1 MENKIIKIG
10 GMTCINCKKAIENGS
25 GTITGV
31 ESVSVNY
38 KTGKCE
44 ITIDTGLVGWKDIFN
59 AIEDLGY
66 TIGNNKKTDLINII
80 SIVVIIVSLY
90 YFLEQTGLLNLLNFE
105 KVADSTMGFGML
117 FVIGLMTSVHCIA
130 MCGGINVSQCLS
142 ENKKFSGLYP
152 VMYNLGRVVS
162 YTVIGFVL
170 GFAGMFF
177 GTGENLGVSS
187 IIQGLI
193 KSFAGIY
200 MVIMG
205 VNMLGF
211 VPQIKRLT
219 FHLPNFIGKFRVK
232 NSQPF
237 VVGLLNGFMPCG
249 PLQSIQLVALAT
261 GNPFTGGLSMFAF
274 SLGTVPL
281 MLGLGSL
288 VSVLGK
294 RFTDRMMTVGAV
306 LVTVMGLAMVSQGAS
321 LTGMIK
327 SENLMVIV
335 VMLAFM
341 CIVENINFNKRQVK
355 TVSLTII
362 LFIGIFTSRF
372 MAINYVSENDESSY
386 HMENGVQVVE
396 SQLASGKYPS
406 IKVKKDVPVRW
417 IINAPD
423 GSINGCNYKIYINS
437 YGIEH
442 TFQKGENIIEFTPTK
457 SESIGY
463 SCWMGMIKGN
473 INVVE
478 QRSYK
483 NEEKIK

>member
-1 MENKIIKIG
+1 
-10 GMTCINCKKAIENGS
+10 MTCINCKKAIENGL
-25 GTITGV
+25 GNITGV

-66 TIGNNKKTDLINII
+66 TIGNNKKTDLINIV

-142 ENKKFSGLYP
+142 ENKKFSGLSP

-170 GFAGMFF
+170 GFAGMLF

-327 SENLMVIV
+327 SENLMVLV

-355 TVSLTII
+355 TVSLMII

-372 MAINYVSENDESSY
+372 TAINYVSENDESSY

-478 QRSYK
+478 
-483 NEEKIK
+483 

>member
-1 MENKIIKIG
+1 
-10 GMTCINCKKAIENGS
+10 MTCINCKKAIENGL
-25 GTITGV
+25 GNITGV

-59 AIEDLGY
+59 AIENLGY
-66 TIGNNKKTDLINII
+66 IVGNNKKTDLINIV

-142 ENKKFSGLYP
+142 ENKKFSGLSP

-170 GFAGMFF
+170 GFAGMLF
-177 GTGENLGVSS
+177 GTWENLGVSS

-327 SENLMVIV
+327 SENLMVLV
-335 VMLAFM
+335 VMLAVM

-355 TVSLTII
+355 TVSLMII
-362 LFIGIFTSRF
+362 LFVGVFTSRF

-457 SESIGY
+457 SGNIGY

-478 QRSYK
+478 
-483 NEEKIK
+483 

>member
-1 MENKIIKIG
+1 
-10 GMTCINCKKAIENGS
+10 MTCINCKKAIENGL
-25 GTITGV
+25 GNITGV

-130 MCGGINVSQCLS
+130 MCGGINVSQCLA

-237 VVGLLNGFMPCG
+237 VGGLLNGFMPCG

-294 RFTDRMMTVGAV
+294 RFTDRMMTVGAI
-306 LVTVMGLAMVSQGAS
+306 LVTVMGLAMISQGAS

-327 SENLMVIV
+327 SENLMVLV

-355 TVSLTII
+355 TVSLMII

>member
-10 GMTCINCKKAIENGS
+10 GMTCINCEKAIKNGLGNIS
-25 GTITGV
+25 GV
-31 ESVSVNY
+31 KSVSVNY
-38 KTGKCE
+38 KTGNCNV
-44 ITIDTGLVGWKDIFN
+44 TVDTKAVKWKDIYN

-66 TIGNNKKTDLINII
+66 TVGEDKKTNIVNVV
-80 SIVVIIVSLY
+80 SIVIIIVSVY

-142 ENKKFSGLYP
+142 NNKKFSGLSP

-162 YTVIGFVL
+162 YTAVGFVL
-170 GFAGMFF
+170 GFAGMLF

-193 KSFAGIY
+193 KAFAGVY

-205 VNMLGF
+205 INMLGF

-219 FHLPNFIGKFRVK
+219 FHLPNFMGKFRIK

-281 MLGLGSL
+281 MLGVGSI
-288 VSVLGK
+288 VSILGK
-294 RFTDRMMTVGAV
+294 RFTEKMMTVGAV

-327 SENLMVIV
+327 SENLMVLV
-335 VMLAFM
+335 VMLAVM
-341 CIVENINFNKRQVK
+341 CILENINFNKRQVK
-355 TVSLTII
+355 TVSLMII
-362 LFIGIFTSRF
+362 LFVGVFTSRF
-372 MAINYVSENDESSY
+372 MAINYTSENDESSY

-396 SQLASGKYPS
+396 SQLSSGKYPS
-406 IKVKKDVPVRW
+406 ISVKKDVPVKW

-457 SESIGY
+457 SGNIGY

-478 QRSYK
+478 
-483 NEEKIK
+483 

>member
-1 MENKIIKIG
+1 
-10 GMTCINCKKAIENGS
+10 MTCINCKKAIENGL
-25 GTITGV
+25 GNITGV

-66 TIGNNKKTDLINII
+66 TIGNNKKTDLINIV

-142 ENKKFSGLYP
+142 ENKKFSGLSP

-170 GFAGMFF
+170 GFAGMLF

-321 LTGMIK
+321 LTGVIK

-355 TVSLTII
+355 TVSLMII

-437 YGIEH
+437 YGIEY

-457 SESIGY
+457 SGNIGY

-473 INVVE
+473 IKVVE
-478 QRSYK
+478 
-483 NEEKIK
+483 

>member
-1 MENKIIKIG
+1 
-10 GMTCINCKKAIENGS
+10 MTCINCKKAIENGL
-25 GTITGV
+25 GNITGV

-44 ITIDTGLVGWKDIFN
+44 ITIDTGLIGWKDIFN
-59 AIEDLGY
+59 AIENLGY
-66 TIGNNKKTDLINII
+66 TVGNNKKTDLINIV

-105 KVADSTMGFGML
+105 KVADSTMWFGML

-170 GFAGMFF
+170 GFAGMLF

-211 VPQIKRLT
+211 VPKIKRLT
-219 FHLPNFIGKFRVK
+219 FNLPNFIGKFRVK

-355 TVSLTII
+355 TVSLMII

-457 SESIGY
+457 SGNIGY

-478 QRSYK
+478 
-483 NEEKIK
+483 

>member
-1 MENKIIKIG
+1 
-10 GMTCINCKKAIENGS
+10 MTCINCKKAIENGL
-25 GTITGV
+25 GNITGV

-59 AIEDLGY
+59 AIENLGY
-66 TIGNNKKTDLINII
+66 TVGNNKKTDLINIV

-170 GFAGMFF
+170 GFAGMLF

-249 PLQSIQLVALAT
+249 PLQSIQLVALST

-294 RFTDRMMTVGAV
+294 RFTEKMMTGGAV

-355 TVSLTII
+355 TVSLMII

-478 QRSYK
+478 
-483 NEEKIK
+483 

>member
-1 MENKIIKIG
+1 
-10 GMTCINCKKAIENGS
+10 MTCINCKKAIENGL
-25 GTITGV
+25 GNITGV

-130 MCGGINVSQCLS
+130 MCGGINVSQCLA

-294 RFTDRMMTVGAV
+294 RFTDRMMTVGAI
-306 LVTVMGLAMVSQGAS
+306 LVTVMGLAMISQGAS

-327 SENLMVIV
+327 SENLMVLV

-355 TVSLTII
+355 TVSLMII

-423 GSINGCNYKIYINS
+423 GSINGCNYKIHINS

>member
-1 MENKIIKIG
+1 
-10 GMTCINCKKAIENGS
+10 MTCINCKKAIENGL
-25 GTITGV
+25 GNITGV

-59 AIEDLGY
+59 AIENLGY
-66 TIGNNKKTDLINII
+66 TVGNNKKTDLINIV

-170 GFAGMFF
+170 GFAGMLF

-321 LTGMIK
+321 LTGVIK

-355 TVSLTII
+355 TVSLMII

-437 YGIEH
+437 YGIEY

-457 SESIGY
+457 SGNIGY

-473 INVVE
+473 IKVVE
-478 QRSYK
+478 
-483 NEEKIK
+483 

>member
-1 MENKIIKIG
+1 
-10 GMTCINCKKAIENGS
+10 MTCINCKKAIENGL
-25 GTITGV
+25 GNITGV

-66 TIGNNKKTDLINII
+66 TIGNNKKTDLINIV

-142 ENKKFSGLYP
+142 ENKKFSGLSP

-170 GFAGMFF
+170 GFAGMLF

-355 TVSLTII
+355 TVSLMII

-478 QRSYK
+478 
-483 NEEKIK
+483 

>member
-1 MENKIIKIG
+1 
-10 GMTCINCKKAIENGS
+10 MTCINCKKAIENGL
-25 GTITGV
+25 GNITGV

-66 TIGNNKKTDLINII
+66 TIGNNKKTDLINIV

-355 TVSLTII
+355 TVSLMII

-478 QRSYK
+478 
-483 NEEKIK
+483 

>member
-1 MENKIIKIG
+1 
-10 GMTCINCKKAIENGS
+10 MTCINCKKAIENGL
-25 GTITGV
+25 GNITGV

-130 MCGGINVSQCLS
+130 MCGGINVSQCLA

-219 FHLPNFIGKFRVK
+219 FHFPNFIGKFRVK

-294 RFTDRMMTVGAV
+294 RFTDRMMTVGAI

-355 TVSLTII
+355 TVSLMII

-478 QRSYK
+478 
-483 NEEKIK
+483 

>member
-1 MENKIIKIG
+1 
-10 GMTCINCKKAIENGS
+10 MTCINCKKAIENGL
-25 GTITGV
+25 GNITGV

-170 GFAGMFF
+170 GFAGMLF

-219 FHLPNFIGKFRVK
+219 FHFPNFIGKFRVK

-294 RFTDRMMTVGAV
+294 RFTEKMMTGGAV

-355 TVSLTII
+355 TVSLMII

>member
-1 MENKIIKIG
+1 
-10 GMTCINCKKAIENGS
+10 MTCINCKKAIENGL
-25 GTITGV
+25 GNITGV

-44 ITIDTGLVGWKDIFN
+44 ITIDTGLIGWKDIFN
-59 AIEDLGY
+59 AIENLGY
-66 TIGNNKKTDLINII
+66 TVGNNKKTDLINIV

-105 KVADSTMGFGML
+105 KVADRTMGFGML

-170 GFAGMFF
+170 GFAGMLF

-327 SENLMVIV
+327 SENLMVLV

-355 TVSLTII
+355 TVSLMII

-473 INVVE
+473 INIVE
-478 QRSYK
+478 
-483 NEEKIK
+483 

>member
-1 MENKIIKIG
+1 
-10 GMTCINCKKAIENGS
+10 MTCINCKKAIENGL
-25 GTITGV
+25 GNITGV

-130 MCGGINVSQCLS
+130 MCGGINVSQCLA

-294 RFTDRMMTVGAV
+294 RFTDRMMTVGAI
-306 LVTVMGLAMVSQGAS
+306 LVTVMGLAMISQGAS

-327 SENLMVIV
+327 SENLMVLV

-355 TVSLTII
+355 TVSLMII

-478 QRSYK
+478 
-483 NEEKIK
+483 

>member
-1 MENKIIKIG
+1 
-10 GMTCINCKKAIENGS
+10 
-25 GTITGV
+25 
-31 ESVSVNY
+31 
-38 KTGKCE
+38 
-44 ITIDTGLVGWKDIFN
+44 
-59 AIEDLGY
+59 
-66 TIGNNKKTDLINII
+66 
-80 SIVVIIVSLY
+80 
-90 YFLEQTGLLNLLNFE
+90 
-105 KVADSTMGFGML
+105 
-117 FVIGLMTSVHCIA
+117 MTSVHCIA
-130 MCGGINVSQCLS
+130 MCGGINVSQCLA

-294 RFTDRMMTVGAV
+294 RFTDRMMTVGAI
-306 LVTVMGLAMVSQGAS
+306 LVTVMGLAMISQGAS

-327 SENLMVIV
+327 SENLMVLV

-355 TVSLTII
+355 TVSLMII

>member
-1 MENKIIKIG
+1 
-10 GMTCINCKKAIENGS
+10 MTCINCKKAIENGL
-25 GTITGV
+25 GNITGV

-66 TIGNNKKTDLINII
+66 TVGNNKKTDLINIV

-142 ENKKFSGLYP
+142 ENKKFSGLSP

-170 GFAGMFF
+170 GFAGMLF

-232 NSQPF
+232 NSKPF

-294 RFTDRMMTVGAV
+294 RFTEKMMTGGAV

-335 VMLAFM
+335 VMLDFM

-355 TVSLTII
+355 TVSLMII

-437 YGIEH
+437 YGIEY

-478 QRSYK
+478 
-483 NEEKIK
+483 

>member
-1 MENKIIKIG
+1 
-10 GMTCINCKKAIENGS
+10 MTCINCKKAIENGL
-25 GTITGV
+25 GNITGV

-66 TIGNNKKTDLINII
+66 TIGNNKKTDLINIV

-130 MCGGINVSQCLS
+130 MCGGINVSQCLA

-294 RFTDRMMTVGAV
+294 RFTDRMMTVGAI
-306 LVTVMGLAMVSQGAS
+306 LVTVMGLAMISQGAS

-327 SENLMVIV
+327 SENLMVLV

-355 TVSLTII
+355 TVSLMII

>member
-1 MENKIIKIG
+1 
-10 GMTCINCKKAIENGS
+10 MTCINCKKAIENGL
-25 GTITGV
+25 GNITGV

-44 ITIDTGLVGWKDIFN
+44 ITIDTRLVGWKDIFN
-59 AIEDLGY
+59 AIENLGY
-66 TIGNNKKTDLINII
+66 TVGNNKKTDLINIV

-170 GFAGMFF
+170 GFAGMLF

-294 RFTDRMMTVGAV
+294 RFTDRMMTVGAI

-355 TVSLTII
+355 TVSLMII

-423 GSINGCNYKIYINS
+423 GGINGCNYKIYINS

-478 QRSYK
+478 
-483 NEEKIK
+483 

>member
-1 MENKIIKIG
+1 
-10 GMTCINCKKAIENGS
+10 MTCINCKKAIENGL
-25 GTITGV
+25 GNITGV

-59 AIEDLGY
+59 AIENLGY
-66 TIGNNKKTDLINII
+66 TVGNNKKTDLINIV

-170 GFAGMFF
+170 GFAGMLF

-355 TVSLTII
+355 TVSLMII

-372 MAINYVSENDESSY
+372 TAINYVSENDESSY

-478 QRSYK
+478 
-483 NEEKIK
+483 

>member
-1 MENKIIKIG
+1 
-10 GMTCINCKKAIENGS
+10 MTCINCKKAIENGL
-25 GTITGV
+25 GNITGV

-59 AIEDLGY
+59 AIENLGY
-66 TIGNNKKTDLINII
+66 TVGNNKKTDLINIV

-170 GFAGMFF
+170 GFAGMLF

-294 RFTDRMMTVGAV
+294 RFTEKMMTGGAV

-341 CIVENINFNKRQVK
+341 CIVENINFNKRQEK
-355 TVSLTII
+355 TVSLMII

-406 IKVKKDVPVRW
+406 IKVKKDIPVRW

-478 QRSYK
+478 
-483 NEEKIK
+483 

>member
-1 MENKIIKIG
+1 
-10 GMTCINCKKAIENGS
+10 MTCINCKKAIENGL
-25 GTITGV
+25 GNITGV

-44 ITIDTGLVGWKDIFN
+44 ITIDTGLVGCKDIFN

-66 TIGNNKKTDLINII
+66 AIGNNKKTDLINII

>member
-1 MENKIIKIG
+1 
-10 GMTCINCKKAIENGS
+10 MTCINCKKAIENGL
-25 GTITGV
+25 GNITGV

-44 ITIDTGLVGWKDIFN
+44 ITIDTGLIGWKDIFN
-59 AIEDLGY
+59 AIENLGY
-66 TIGNNKKTDLINII
+66 TVGNNKKTDLINIV

-170 GFAGMFF
+170 GFAGMLF
-177 GTGENLGVSS
+177 GTGGNLGVSS

-211 VPQIKRLT
+211 VPQIKRLI

-294 RFTDRMMTVGAV
+294 RFTEKMMTGGAV

-355 TVSLTII
+355 TVSLMII

-437 YGIEH
+437 YGIEY

-478 QRSYK
+478 
-483 NEEKIK
+483 

>member
-1 MENKIIKIG
+1 
-10 GMTCINCKKAIENGS
+10 MTCINCKKAIENGL
-25 GTITGV
+25 GNITGV

-142 ENKKFSGLYP
+142 ENKKFSGLSP

-170 GFAGMFF
+170 GFAGMLF

-355 TVSLTII
+355 TVSLMII

-372 MAINYVSENDESSY
+372 TAINYVSENDESSY

-478 QRSYK
+478 
-483 NEEKIK
+483 

>member
-10 GMTCINCKKAIENGS
+10 GMTCISCKRAIENGL
-25 GTITGV
+25 GNITGV
-31 ESVSVNY
+31 KSVSVNY

-130 MCGGINVSQCLS
+130 MCGGINISQCLS

-170 GFAGMFF
+170 GFAGMLF

-327 SENLMVIV
+327 SENLMVLV

-355 TVSLTII
+355 TVSLMII

-478 QRSYK
+478 
-483 NEEKIK
+483 

>member
-1 MENKIIKIG
+1 
-10 GMTCINCKKAIENGS
+10 MTCINCKKAIENGL
-25 GTITGV
+25 GNITGV

-66 TIGNNKKTDLINII
+66 TIGNNKKTDLINIV

-142 ENKKFSGLYP
+142 ENKKFSGLSP

-170 GFAGMFF
+170 GFAGMLF

-294 RFTDRMMTVGAV
+294 RFTDRMMTVGAI
-306 LVTVMGLAMVSQGAS
+306 LVTVMGLAMISQGAS

-355 TVSLTII
+355 TVSLMII

-372 MAINYVSENDESSY
+372 TAINYVSENDESSY

-478 QRSYK
+478 
-483 NEEKIK
+483 

>member
-1 MENKIIKIG
+1 
-10 GMTCINCKKAIENGS
+10 MTCISCKRAIENGL
-25 GTITGV
+25 GNITGV
-31 ESVSVNY
+31 KSVSVNY

-130 MCGGINVSQCLS
+130 MCGGINISQCLS

-170 GFAGMFF
+170 GFAGMLF

-294 RFTDRMMTVGAV
+294 RFTDRMMTVGAI
-306 LVTVMGLAMVSQGAS
+306 LVTVMGLAMISQGAS

-327 SENLMVIV
+327 SENLMVLV

-355 TVSLTII
+355 TVSLMII

>member
-1 MENKIIKIG
+1 
-10 GMTCINCKKAIENGS
+10 MTCINCKKAIENGL
-25 GTITGV
+25 GNITGV

-142 ENKKFSGLYP
+142 ENKKFSGLSP

-261 GNPFTGGLSMFAF
+261 GNPFTGGLSMFTF

-327 SENLMVIV
+327 SENLLVIV

-355 TVSLTII
+355 TVSLMII

-478 QRSYK
+478 
-483 NEEKIK
+483 

>member
-10 GMTCINCKKAIENGS
+10 GMTCISCKRAIENGL
-25 GTITGV
+25 GNITGV
-31 ESVSVNY
+31 KSVSVNY

-130 MCGGINVSQCLS
+130 MCGGINISQCLS

-170 GFAGMFF
+170 GFAGMLF

-294 RFTDRMMTVGAV
+294 RFTDRMMTVGAI

-327 SENLMVIV
+327 SENLMVLV
-335 VMLAFM
+335 VMLAVM

-355 TVSLTII
+355 TVSLMII
-362 LFIGIFTSRF
+362 LFVGVFTSRF

-386 HMENGVQVVE
+386 HMENCVQVVE

-457 SESIGY
+457 SGNIGY

-478 QRSYK
+478 
-483 NEEKIK
+483 

>member
-1 MENKIIKIG
+1 
-10 GMTCINCKKAIENGS
+10 MTCINCKKAIENGL
-25 GTITGV
+25 GNITGV

-66 TIGNNKKTDLINII
+66 TIGNNKKTDLINIV

-170 GFAGMFF
+170 GFAGMLF

-294 RFTDRMMTVGAV
+294 RFTDRMMTVGAI

-355 TVSLTII
+355 TVSLMII

-478 QRSYK
+478 
-483 NEEKIK
+483 

>member
-1 MENKIIKIG
+1 
-10 GMTCINCKKAIENGS
+10 MTCINCKKAIENGL
-25 GTITGV
+25 GNITGV

-66 TIGNNKKTDLINII
+66 TIGNNKKTDLINIV

-142 ENKKFSGLYP
+142 ENKKFSGLSP

-170 GFAGMFF
+170 GFAGMLF

-187 IIQGLI
+187 IIQVLI

-355 TVSLTII
+355 TVSLMII

-372 MAINYVSENDESSY
+372 TAINYVSENDESSY

-478 QRSYK
+478 
-483 NEEKIK
+483 

>member
-1 MENKIIKIG
+1 
-10 GMTCINCKKAIENGS
+10 MTCINCKKAIENGL
-25 GTITGV
+25 GNITGV

-44 ITIDTGLVGWKDIFN
+44 ITIDTGLIGWKDIFN
-59 AIEDLGY
+59 AIENLGY
-66 TIGNNKKTDLINII
+66 TVGNNKKTDLINIV

-170 GFAGMFF
+170 GFAGMLF
-177 GTGENLGVSS
+177 GTGENLRVSS

-294 RFTDRMMTVGAV
+294 RFTDRMMTVGAI

-355 TVSLTII
+355 TVSLMII

-478 QRSYK
+478 
-483 NEEKIK
+483 

>member
-1 MENKIIKIG
+1 
-10 GMTCINCKKAIENGS
+10 MTCINCKKAIENGL
-25 GTITGV
+25 GNITGV

-66 TIGNNKKTDLINII
+66 TIGNNKKTDLINIV

-142 ENKKFSGLYP
+142 ENKKFSGLSP

-162 YTVIGFVL
+162 YTVIRFVL
-170 GFAGMFF
+170 GFAGMLF

-355 TVSLTII
+355 TVSLMII

-372 MAINYVSENDESSY
+372 TAINYVSENDESSY

-478 QRSYK
+478 
-483 NEEKIK
+483 

>member
-1 MENKIIKIG
+1 
-10 GMTCINCKKAIENGS
+10 MTCINCKKAIENGL
-25 GTITGV
+25 GNITGV

-130 MCGGINVSQCLS
+130 MCGGINVSQCLA

-294 RFTDRMMTVGAV
+294 RFTEKMMTGGAV

-355 TVSLTII
+355 TVSLMII

-406 IKVKKDVPVRW
+406 IKVKKDIPVRW

-478 QRSYK
+478 
-483 NEEKIK
+483 

>member
-1 MENKIIKIG
+1 
-10 GMTCINCKKAIENGS
+10 MTCINCKKAIENGL
-25 GTITGV
+25 GNITGV

-59 AIEDLGY
+59 AIENLGY
-66 TIGNNKKTDLINII
+66 TVGNNKKTDLINIV

-170 GFAGMFF
+170 GFAGMLF

-321 LTGMIK
+321 LTGVIK

-355 TVSLTII
+355 TVSLMII

-372 MAINYVSENDESSY
+372 MAINYVSENDESSN

-437 YGIEH
+437 YGIEY

-457 SESIGY
+457 SGNIGY

-473 INVVE
+473 IKVVE
-478 QRSYK
+478 
-483 NEEKIK
+483 

>member
-1 MENKIIKIG
+1 MENKIIKID
-10 GMTCINCKKAIENGS
+10 GMTCISCKRAIENGL
-25 GTITGV
+25 GNITGV
-31 ESVSVNY
+31 KSVSVNY

-130 MCGGINVSQCLS
+130 MCGGINISQCLS

-170 GFAGMFF
+170 GFAGMLF

-294 RFTDRMMTVGAV
+294 RFTDRMMTVGAI

-327 SENLMVIV
+327 SENLMVLV
-335 VMLAFM
+335 VMLAVM

-355 TVSLTII
+355 TVSLMII
-362 LFIGIFTSRF
+362 LFVGVFTSRF

-457 SESIGY
+457 SGNIGY

-478 QRSYK
+478 
-483 NEEKIK
+483 

>member
-1 MENKIIKIG
+1 
-10 GMTCINCKKAIENGS
+10 MTCINCKKAIENGL
-25 GTITGV
+25 GNITGV

-44 ITIDTGLVGWKDIFN
+44 ITIDTGLIGWKDIFN
-59 AIEDLGY
+59 AIENLGY
-66 TIGNNKKTDLINII
+66 TVGNNKKTDLINIV

-170 GFAGMFF
+170 GFAGMLF

-211 VPQIKRLT
+211 VPKIKRLT
-219 FHLPNFIGKFRVK
+219 FNLPNFIGKFRVK

-335 VMLAFM
+335 VMIAFM

-355 TVSLTII
+355 TVSLMII

-473 INVVE
+473 IKVVE
-478 QRSYK
+478 
-483 NEEKIK
+483 

>member
-1 MENKIIKIG
+1 
-10 GMTCINCKKAIENGS
+10 MTCINCKKAIENGL
-25 GTITGV
+25 GNITGV

-59 AIEDLGY
+59 AIENLGY
-66 TIGNNKKTDLINII
+66 TVGNNKKTDLINIV

-142 ENKKFSGLYP
+142 ENKKFSGLSP

-294 RFTDRMMTVGAV
+294 RFTDRMMTVGAI

-355 TVSLTII
+355 TVSLMII

-478 QRSYK
+478 
-483 NEEKIK
+483 

>member
-1 MENKIIKIG
+1 
-10 GMTCINCKKAIENGS
+10 MTCINCKKAIENGL
-25 GTITGV
+25 GNITGV

-44 ITIDTGLVGWKDIFN
+44 ITIDTRLVGWKDIFN
-59 AIEDLGY
+59 AIENLGY
-66 TIGNNKKTDLINII
+66 TVGNNKKTDLINIV

-170 GFAGMFF
+170 GFAGMLF

-232 NSQPF
+232 NSKPF

-294 RFTDRMMTVGAV
+294 RFTEKMMTGGAV

-335 VMLAFM
+335 VMLDFM

-355 TVSLTII
+355 TVSLMII

-437 YGIEH
+437 YGIEY

-478 QRSYK
+478 
-483 NEEKIK
+483 